1 MADLILPRG
10 ELKVLQ
16 AEDKEYKRGVLMKL
30 LDKGGYKM
38 AYWLNKPD
46 KPYPVEIIVDGKS
59 VAKAGKVVH
68 MKFHPKD
75 YYDKNVEEGWSKKYK
90 SSIDCNNPK
99 GFSQKAHCQGRKKRE
114 SVEINELVPNMQVVN
129 PQAYNQLLKRQL
141 TKTKKV
147 GTALKNKKDPLHK
160 RAVQLV
166 KRILKKEMLNYPNY
180 LRNQSPVPQN
190 NPDGEHRYYNPETS
204 KRKKSKKESIMRET
218 TESIIRDIIREEIA
232 IIKEDRIKT
241 FCQHNECAEQ
251 ALHIYEKKDACYHK
265 VKARYDVWPS
275 AYASGALVKCRK
287 VGAKNWG
294 NKSKKKEGYPGK
306 SLKPLHDDEL
316 DENIG
321 KLIGVA
327 VGIAK
332 KMSGNMTGAVK
343 KIEKISKGLSKL
355 EPVQKALRQYN
366 EGFASDAQRRAA
378 FASGYEEKG
387 KKKKKKES
395 YDIFSEDGGWGYTM
409 DGILEA
415 EYQGRKVKLGKPMQG
430 DVKKFK
436 VYVKNPKGNVVKVNF
451 GQGGDAKGGTMRIR
465 KSNPKARANFRARHN
480 CDNPGPRHKARYW
493 SCRKW

>member
-1 MADLILPRG
+1 M
-10 ELKVLQ
+10 
-16 AEDKEYKRGVLMKL
+16 
-30 LDKGGYKM
+30 
-38 AYWLNKPD
+38 NKD
-46 KPYPVEIIVDGKS
+46 QVEMTI
-59 VAKAGKVVH
+59 
-68 MKFHPKD
+68 
-75 YYDKNVEEGWSKKYK
+75 
-90 SSIDCNNPK
+90 
-99 GFSQKAHCQGRKKRE
+99 RE
-114 SVEINELVPNMQVVN
+114 MIRNEIN
-129 PQAYNQLLKRQL
+129 
-141 TKTKKV
+141 
-147 GTALKNKKDPLHK
+147 
-160 RAVQLV
+160 
-166 KRILKKEMLNYPNY
+166 
-180 LRNQSPVPQN
+180 
-190 NPDGEHRYYNPETS
+190 
-204 KRKKSKKESIMRET
+204 
-218 TESIIRDIIREEIA
+218 
-232 IIKEDRIKT
+232 IIKEDSINS

-294 NKSKKKEGYPGK
+294 NKSKKKENV
-306 SLKPLHDDEL
+306 

-387 KKKKKKES
+387 KKKKKKENIYYETTTEGKLNTTHVYWES
-395 YDIFSEDGGWGYTM
+395 NGVWEGYTFQFTNE
-409 DGILEA
+409 LNEA
-415 EYQGRKVKLGKPMQG
+415 EYQGRKVKLNKIMQG
-430 DVKKFK
+430 DQKKFK

-493 SCRKW
+493 SCKKW